1 MLARTDSLAT
11 IAEGWLARFER
22 ALATPG
28 RPRLKP
34 LFHADSH

>member
-11 IAEGWLARFER
+11 IAESWLARFET